1 MFDFRYHAL
10 SLVAVF
16 LALGIG
22 IVLGA
27 TLGDSVVSQ
36 ANKDVR
42 SSLRGDLLDAL
53 SDARTANAKL
63 AQRDR
68 FDTEAFPY
76 VAGGKLRGGHVTIV
90 SSGSLPQDVEN
101 SARNAVKDAG
111 GNVDSL
117 SQFEAQPDL
126 VSLGNALGK
135 NFRLLGTAPSQIRP
149 LGHRLGKALVNGGPG
164 PKKLQNRFPDSFTGD
179 YGPADAVVFYR
190 TADDRDTQSKT
201 FESALIEGMRSTGV
215 PVVGVERTETDPSQI
230 QNYVGAGLSTVD
242 DLDIPPGR
250 IALVLTLAGST
261 GNFGFKKTA
270 GGPLPAAPKSPRSDH
285 PAEPPRADHVA
296 SIHPSPEVG
305 SSSA

>member
-1 MFDFRYHAL
+1 
-10 SLVAVF
+10 VAVF

-53 SDARTANAKL
+53 ASARTANTKV

-68 FDTEAFPY
+68 FDTAAFPY
-76 VAGGKLRGGHVTIV
+76 IAAGRLEGSRVTIV

-111 GNVDSL
+111 GTVDSISEL
-117 SQFEAQPDL
+117 DAQPDL
-126 VSLGNALGK
+126 VELGNALGGS
-135 NFRLLGTAPSQIRP
+135 FRLLGTAPTQVRP
-149 LGHRLGKALVNGGPG
+149 LGRRIGKTFVKGGRVPH
-164 PKKLQNRFPDSFTGD
+164 KFQNKFPDSFTGD
-179 YGPADAVVFYR
+179 YRRADAVIFYR
-190 TADDRDTQSKT
+190 TDDERDNQAKT
-201 FESALIEGMRSTGV
+201 FESAVIEGMRETGV

-230 QNYVGAGLSTVD
+230 PSYVSAGLSTVD

-250 IALVLTLAGST
+250 IALVLTLTGRA

-270 GGPLPAAPKSPRSDH
+270 EAPLPPAPENP
-285 PAEPPRADHVA
+285 
-296 SIHPSPEVG
+296 
-305 SSSA
+305 